1 MIWPIGSAL
10 NRGHSPEVAGK
21 CLGRAAINFLHF
33 IAIRFALTSMVGV
46 LSLVHPA

>member
-21 CLGRAAINFLHF
+21 CLGRAQSISCHF

-46 LSLVHPA
+46 LSLVHAA